1 MHAHVPCV
9 PDCLSRGRCNAYC
22 PRLQRTL
29 QVGHEGSCDGTIKR
43 SRTLNLTRIQCCPT
57 RCAQRARRLDSSTLK
72 LSTCN
77 VQTDHANKYRESHS
91 KTFASTHADRY
102 YAKRQHARAFDTTTN
117 VECGQ
122 VSARPLDTRGM
133 RVMHGE
139 MTQSQRGE
147 SEPDRHKGSPS
158 RSVWCVIARHE
169 HLQLKNGRKQRQQR
183 RNARLPRSWWSWGSS
198 LRLLGVAGHLECT
211 CRMTYL
217 RLLLSIALSDLV
229 TL

>member
-1 MHAHVPCV
+1 MGHV
-9 PDCLSRGRCNAYC
+9 
-22 PRLQRTL
+22 
-29 QVGHEGSCDGTIKR
+29 GSCDSTIKR
-43 SRTLNLTRIQCCPT
+43 SRTLNLTTIQCCPT

-91 KTFASTHADRY
+91 KTFASMHADRY
-102 YAKRQHARAFDTTTN
+102 YAKRQHARAFDTTSN

-122 VSARPLDTRGM
+122 VSARLDTRGM

-139 MTQSQRGE
+139 MTQSQRVD

-169 HLQLKNGRKQRQQR
+169 HLQLKNGRKQGEQR
-183 RNARLPRSWWSWGSS
+183 RNARLPWSWRSRGSS
-198 LRLLGVAGHLECT
+198 FRLLGVAGHLKCT
-211 CRMTYL
+211 CHMTYL
-217 RLLLSIALSDLV
+217 RLLLPVALSDLV